1 METYINQYDDLF
13 RTLLRSTSEL
23 ENQLVVNTKV
33 ESEVEEQRSYVNG
46 RKKEIEQAYKETI
59 QIKKLHDVALKA
71 NFELDEDRSAAE
83 NLKEEYMRKI
93 RLMRDVEVLSIK
105 REIEIED
112 KQIMNCKTEL
122 EVVRKKYTKGEKA
135 NRALY
140 NLVNFNMVSKRNLF
154 VELKT
159 YEVESQ
165 QQKEEIRLILQ
176 EKDRRRCYYHRPW
189 YRDILFFNQ

>member
-23 ENQLVVNTKV
+23 ENQLVLNSKI
-33 ESEVEEQRSYVNG
+33 ESEVDEQRLYVNG

-59 QIKKLHDVALKA
+59 QLKKIHDVALKTNSDA
-71 NFELDEDRSAAE
+71 DDDRSAAE

-93 RLMRDVEVLSIK
+93 RVIRDVEVLALK
-105 REIEIED
+105 REIAIED
-112 KQIMNCKTEL
+112 KQIMNCKLEL

-135 NRALY
+135 NRALH
-140 NLVNFNMVSKRNLF
+140 NLVNFNIASKRNLF
-154 VELKT
+154 LELKT
-159 YEVESQ
+159 YEDESQ

-176 EKDRRRCYYHRPW
+176 EKDHF
-189 YRDILFFNQ
+189 DHEVEIANQK